1 MTAAPTAN
9 GRVVP
14 AANGLVVAA
23 HGRHCMVEADDG
35 QRHLCHSR
43 GKKSQC
49 VVGDRVHW
57 QASGDEGVVERVAER
72 RNLLFRQDE
81 WRSKSFAANLDQV
94 LVLVGAEPMHAEAQ
108 LARALIAAESAG
120 IAALIVLNKTD
131 LPGAAL
137 ARERLAPYLAMGV
150 TVLEMALKTDAEAAL
165 ALIAPHLAAKASLVL
180 GPSGAGKST
189 LINRVVPTAQAQVG
203 EISVA
208 LNAGRHTT
216 TTTTWYWLDPA
227 RQSALIDSPG
237 FQEFGL
243 HQLQPSDLARYMP
256 DLRAHAQDCRFHNC
270 SHLHEPSCGVRQA
283 LAEGQISPSR
293 YRVYQVLHAE
303 LAAPPNW

>member
-1 MTAAPTAN
+1 MTL
-9 GRVVP
+9 V

-35 QRHLCHSR
+35 SRRLCHSR

-57 QASGDEGVVERVAER
+57 QDSGDEGVIDKVAER

-81 WRSKSFAANLDQV
+81 WRSKSFAANLDQ
-94 LVLVGAEPMHAEAQ
+94 LMVLVGTEPMHAEQQ
-108 LARALIAAESAG
+108 LARAMIAAESAG
-120 IAALIVLNKTD
+120 IPALIVLNKID
-131 LPGAAL
+131 LPGLAL
-137 ARERLAPYLAMGV
+137 ARERLAPYVAMGV
-150 TVLEMALKTDAEAAL
+150 TVLEMALKTDGAAAL
-165 ALIAPHLAAKASLVL
+165 ALIAPYLADKASLVL

-189 LINRVVPTAQAQVG
+189 LINRVVPSAQAQVG
-203 EISVA
+203 EISAA

-216 TTTTWYWLDPA
+216 TSTTWYWLDEA
-227 RQSALIDSPG
+227 RHSALIDSPG

-256 DLRAHAQDCRFHNC
+256 DLRVHGQACKFHNC
-270 SHLHEPSCGVRQA
+270 SHLHEPGCGVRQA
-283 LAEGQISPSR
+283 LTRGDISASR
-293 YRVYQVLHAE
+293 YRVYEALHAE
-303 LAAPPNW
+303 LSAPPRW